1 MKTKKFFLAFLILC
15 LSFHAHGQRKVKFGF
30 RAGAALTTIFGPSEK
45 DDTGNSLESNTLAA
59 RICVGGTVSLP
70 FNDRFGIGAEV
81 LFSQKGAMQRFE
93 ADNSYLKLKGNV
105 ADPASEQT
113 FLGHKKILSKNLTTG
128 HIEVPLTFYAFA
140 IKERLMFE
148 FGPSVSF
155 LISSESLGILK
166 YGIIDPNNPDPADF
180 LEMEIEYKGYQ
191 DQAGGFAAGAV
202 DKSGRLDQTTIVYPS
217 KIGSY
222 YFFDEKRGNIT
233 NMIDFGLNFGA
244 SFFFTKG
251 LRIGTRVYYGLT
263 DVTNNI
269 YDINQKNLDAN
280 NQFILREDKDTN
292 FGIQLFIGLQF

>member
-1 MKTKKFFLAFLILC
+1 MKMKKFFLALVIIGISGFVY
-15 LSFHAHGQRKVKFGF
+15 GQRTVKFGF

-45 DDTGNSLESNTLAA
+45 DDSGNSLESYNLAA

-81 LFSQKGAMQRFE
+81 LFSQKGAMHRYE
-93 ADNSYLKLKGNV
+93 SDNSYLKLKGSV
-105 ADPASEQT
+105 ADPGSEQT
-113 FLGHKKILSKNLTTG
+113 FFGHKKILSKNITNG
-128 HIEVPLTFYAFA
+128 YIEVPLTFYAFA

-166 YGIIDPNNPDPADF
+166 YGIIDPNNPNAADF
-180 LEMEIEYKGYQ
+180 LEMEIDYKAYQ
-191 DQAGGFAAGAV
+191 DQAGAFAAGAV
-202 DKSGRLDQTTIVYPS
+202 DKSGKLDQTSIVYPS

-222 YFFDEKRGNIT
+222 YFFDEKRGNLT

-269 YDINQKNLDAN
+269 YDINQKNLDTN
-280 NQFILREDKDTN
+280 NQFILREDNDTN